1 MGWLIEK
8 IIINNNNIDI
18 KLLLLF
24 IILKGTLVYWMLS
37 WESALEIFIFPNN
50 KGMK

>member
-1 MGWLIEK
+1 MGWFIEK

-24 IILKGTLVYWMLS
+24 IILKGILVYWMLL
-37 WESALEIFIFPNN
+37 WELVLEIFIFFNN